1 MSDYPTNQELTETA
15 VSDSFKVGS
24 FGSRQ
29 HMSFILG
36 PRQGG
41 DLQVN
46 AWNWRPTLELLR
58 AENVIDSKTC
68 ELMGAQGCGGQA
80 DAEFCLRIAWVIED
94 KLKSMRP
101 GERIRADLTVTAD
114 PKKLAQFGS
123 NEPVDAVNLY
133 SATYEWLTTFKDFCD
148 RCGGFRVV

>member
-1 MSDYPTNQELTETA
+1 
-15 VSDSFKVGS
+15 
-24 FGSRQ
+24 
-29 HMSFILG
+29 MSFILV
-36 PRQGG
+36 PKQGV

-68 ELMGAQGCGGQA
+68 ELMGVQGCGGQA
-80 DAEFCLRIAWVIED
+80 DAELCLRIAAVIED
-94 KLKSMRP
+94 KLKSMHP
-101 GERIRADLTVTAD
+101 GERIRADLMITAD
-114 PKKLAQFGS
+114 PKRLAQFGS